1 MSNTME
7 NKNEK
12 PQNGASN
19 TSTGADIPKGQPQ
32 NQKTEVK
39 EGDPNQQ
46 RPKYG
51 ADGGKNTSSRADQ
64 LPSIDNKGP
73 QGSDADSD
81 QLMDKKDDQFAGSD
95 ADEDKGGEA
104 SI

>member
-1 MSNTME
+1 ME
-7 NKNEK
+7 NENEK

-19 TSTGADIPKGQPQ
+19 TSTGAAIPKGQPQ
-32 NQKTEVK
+32 DQKKEVK

-46 RPKYG
+46 RPEYG
-51 ADGGKNTSSRADQ
+51 ADGGINTSSRADQ

-81 QLMDKKDDQFAGSD
+81 QLMDKKDDQLTGSD
-95 ADEDKGGEA
+95 ADEDRGGKA